1 MKWEFFI
8 PLVSFLGLV
17 VGIILAK
24 VSPEEMKP
32 GKKSFQAMRILTLFL
47 LIAALLYYSGLNLY
61 LLAIGLALG
70 LFVRLG
76 YLYLGAAL
84 AGALMMSRESLLIVS
99 SLVFIYGMPYGSLL
113 ESQKKITLQKLLS
126 FALVFAIPFLLLL
139 SQLKPGHILS
149 LAAGLLAGM
158 AREDC

>member
-139 SQLKPGHILS
+139 SQLKPSHILS